1 MSVKPRKNG
10 YGNNCA
16 LSGPD
21 PEGEKTFNTLA
32 VLYSEDASAP
42 RGGEL
47 GYKSKKELDP
57 AFCRSSFQLKTR
69 KISKIIES
77 EYGFHIIQL
86 IDRQGEKSMSVTLSF
101 NRRFPIR
108 KNRKL

>member
-21 PEGEKTFNTLA
+21 PEREKTFNTLA

-57 AFCRSSFQLKTR
+57 AFAEAAFSLKP
-69 KISKIIES
+69 
-77 EYGFHIIQL
+77 
-86 IDRQGEKSMSVTLSF
+86 EKFLKS
-101 NRRFPIR
+101 
-108 KNRKL
+108 